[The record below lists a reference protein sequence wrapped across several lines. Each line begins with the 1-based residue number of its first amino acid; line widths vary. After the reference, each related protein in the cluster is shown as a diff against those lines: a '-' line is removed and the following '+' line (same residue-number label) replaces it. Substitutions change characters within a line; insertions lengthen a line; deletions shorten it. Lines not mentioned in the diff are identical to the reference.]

1 MQSFM
6 ERPCG
11 ISDIGLN
18 DLPHR
23 LESNEGFKNLSSP
36 KKIPQG
42 LLIAAA
48 CPVGLMIK

>member
-1 MQSFM
+1 M

-11 ISDIGLN
+11 ISDLGLN

-23 LESNEGFKNLSSP
+23 LDSTEGFKNLSSP
-36 KKIPQG
+36 KKFPQG

-48 CPVGLMIK
+48 GPAGLMIK